1 MIIVL
6 EINSRK
12 MSRESTNIWNLNYKH
27 EKNLISQRVCLNRDY
42 KDFYLNKSE
51 NASYQNL

>member
-12 MSRESTNIWNLNYKH
+12 MSGESTNIWNLNYKH
-27 EKNLISQRVCLNRDY
+27 EKYLISQRVCLNRDY

>member
-12 MSRESTNIWNLNYKH
+12 MSGESTNTWNLNYKH
-27 EKNLISQRVCLNRDY
+27 EKYLISPRVCLNRDY